1 MVEEQLDDDPSVLAV
16 ILDGDHPHD
25 VGRVLGVGVLRILV
39 GQNHNRI
46 SILGL
51 DLTLTID

>member
-1 MVEEQLDDDPSVLAV
+1 MVEQELDDDPGVLAV

-39 GQNHNRI
+39 GQDHDRI
-46 SILGL
+46 SILCL
-51 DLTLTID
+51 DFTLRI